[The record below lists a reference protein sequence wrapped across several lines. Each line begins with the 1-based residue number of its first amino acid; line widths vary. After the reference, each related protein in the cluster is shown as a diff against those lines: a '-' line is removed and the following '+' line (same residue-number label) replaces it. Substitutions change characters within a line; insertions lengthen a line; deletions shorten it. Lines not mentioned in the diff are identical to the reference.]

1 MKQIAFIPILMLFK
15 IIQISLAQSLQQFSS
30 IYSSTYSNKVDTL
43 DSIHQ
48 IQFIEIASKKGFVFA
63 TAEAEGLIIL
73 DSNNNN
79 KLIFQGKL
87 SGPLNQAIAVTSDG
101 QHVFLSINNIFYA
114 YQFLYSGNQYGL
126 YQYYQN
132 QTDVSQIQRIQV
144 LENENRVIIAHLS
157 GLLTLVDISKRDK
170 QIITVLANYIVQSSL
185 RALKITKDML
195 WVIIA
200 DYNYG
205 LMVFYWQDQSQTQST
220 LNLINVAISSSV
232 SPSYFVITNDGRYVM
247 IMEYWDGFSIID
259 LYPIQSKYI
268 QNKFTNFTVDNP
280 PLVVPH
286 WWVDHDT
293 SPDSMAITMTNDENY
308 VMVGQRSVGIYIIDI
323 SNKLSPKL
331 FQIISTPLDSLSL
344 ILSKDSKQQYLYYSN
359 GNSLLAFKKSEP
371 NLNLDVPN
379 ILNVQKSTSVNA
391 GNSKWRWSGAVEK
404 NNQFLFQSSYDQGLA
419 IMDLRASPQLMTPAY
434 QIPVNISGAYVDQ
447 FVLFGNNDIYLA
459 VPIQTKTTI
468 MDIYNITDR
477 TKPVLIQS
485 LPSNSPSYSYSMDM
499 NDDETLFIFDNNF
512 SFVLFN
518 STIIGKFTQISQW
531 QFQNGVFSG
540 IANGLIISHDSNFV
554 VAVERANVICVLDIS
569 NKQNPQLASH
579 VRTNGGENIIKGK
592 YGDNKKY
599 AFIVQGLYGID
610 VIDMTFLPQ
619 IKVVSSVQTQ
629 GYSSFISLIKNN
641 TYALVSQ
648 LDISEISLV
657 NYTDINQPKIVS
669 SFQYVNEHA
678 TSVCASP
685 IEDYF
690 YIISQSGL
698 RTVPLKSN
706 TYIHTE
712 IQQVLNANT
721 GSPQLIRLSKYQPLL
736 VGQQINF
743 QFQILLPTPGIEV
756 TSVYYIQ
763 YGQLSSLPY
772 WMNYNPIQQTL
783 SLNIVKDSLGQNY
796 DTSKRNQLI
805 QNTIVVQ
812 SNIPVLP
819 SDLVF
824 TKARH
829 GVDQDLN
836 QANQIW
842 NYFHNIGLL
851 DKSDFIT
858 SVFQYQKPLGL
869 NLNGINFS
877 DELLA
882 NIKLVLQNSV
892 TLNPIYFNTQSSLN
906 ININPPQVQ
915 GSPLSYITALK
926 SRVYMFLTI
935 DLKYGMFVDKTYNGL
950 ISSTTSARN
959 QLQLEGDPQV
969 LNTCLNNKIE
979 VYIYPIQK
987 GNFTLKSQEIL
998 SLVNITVQLQD
1009 NTNYDIV
1016 HNFTLNSTSFFRFRD
1031 KLVSNP
1037 NPNMN
1042 LQDQV
1047 NSQFSNGNLEIK
1059 TPISIEVSQS
1069 SFIIV
1074 DNATDHSLPLT
1085 YNAYLIQDEEY
1096 IPIPSNFWLQF
1107 QPSLL
1112 KFTGQCSYSEFNS
1125 KYCFFVNVTDQYS
1138 VASDTFCV
1146 VTNQIPFLIILNLVF
1161 QILGPLVF
1169 VLGLYKYQNVFY
1181 NWIYAQKNLYSTE
1194 YAKINHTFYHRTLFI
1209 GQNMQIANEIFTKF
1223 INEFNQGKITL
1234 TESPHP
1240 EDQTNANDIEYPQ
1253 VQDKGKEIVNKNI
1266 SQELNLSRDFQK
1278 KITELTKIS
1287 NQKQTKI
1294 EQTYLNQKD
1303 SSLLFEKFLTD
1314 LLNNDISY
1322 RFEGE
1327 VQFVTQSKDQLQ
1339 SKSSLLTLSLR
1350 SLLARH
1356 LLEKDKITLKAYNF
1370 LKKYALDQ
1378 KKYAKNDWYKH
1389 YVYINHMEEEGNSD
1403 EANLSILPMARIA
1416 TPSPNLNQNINN
1428 FTNFQKKS
1436 HNSNIPQLAIKKE
1449 SFDLILKNINLVE
1462 GEENPASEVNQQE
1475 VPVRNKKTSI
1485 SFKFIQKQA
1494 NSRSKVS
1501 QMINRHLLKEI
1512 LFADT
1517 LGLVYP
1523 SPSRYRPCSGESI
1536 HLEEHEIACVR
1547 AFTKVN
1553 NKSYFTGLRKI
1564 FKLEYVPLASYENRK
1579 LPQWLDY
1586 KSKQDLFLLK
1596 GCPTIEDQSEILLRF
1611 YSQKQFILKQ
1621 FLIKIEQDKTEDT
1634 LLNKIFQQKQQTSSQ
1649 HNLQNQLR
1657 FPHSKYYSENNQD
1670 QHSVLSTPMPQ
1681 KSIQNSNQNFF
1692 KGKLKSTFQAH
1703 AINLNSNVLEEFQS
1717 NADDEIISM
1726 EGEDIQENALKQQN
1740 IKFKSNI
1747 QSQDIIL
1754 SKENTARTN
1763 QDVQLECQEN
1773 KINKYNFDVQNI
1785 KKYIQ
1790 NLESEE

>member
-1 MKQIAFIPILMLFK
+1 M
-15 IIQISLAQSLQQFSS
+15 
-30 IYSSTYSNKVDTL
+30 
-43 DSIHQ
+43 
-48 IQFIEIASKKGFVFA
+48 
-63 TAEAEGLIIL
+63 
-73 DSNNNN
+73 NN
-79 KLIFQGKL
+79 
-87 SGPLNQAIAVTSDG
+87 T
-101 QHVFLSINNIFYA
+101 FYA
-114 YQFLYSGNQYGL
+114 YQFLYSDNSYGL

-132 QTDVSQIQRIQV
+132 QTDTSQIQRIQV
-144 LENENRVIIAHLS
+144 LDNENRVIIAHLS

-170 QIITVLANYIVQSSL
+170 QIVNVLANYTVQSSL
-185 RALKITKDML
+185 RGLKITTDML
-195 WVIIA
+195 WIIIA
-200 DYNYG
+200 DYTYG
-205 LMVFYWQDQSQTQST
+205 LMVFYWQDQAKTQNT

-232 SPSYFVITNDGRYVM
+232 SPSYFVVTNDGRYVM

-259 LYPIQSKYI
+259 LYSIQQKYI
-268 QNKFTNFTVDNP
+268 KNSFTNFTVDNP

-286 WWVDHDT
+286 WWVDHDS

-323 SNKLSPKL
+323 SDKLNPKL
-331 FQIISTPLDSLSL
+331 FQIISAQLDSLSL
-344 ILSKDSKQQYLYYSN
+344 ILSRDPQQQYLYYSN

-391 GNSKWRWSGAVEK
+391 GNSKWRWTGAVEV
-404 NNQFLFQSSYDQGLA
+404 NSQFLFQSSYDQGLA
-419 IMDLRASPQLMTPAY
+419 IMDLRVSPQLMTPAY
-434 QIPVNISGAYVDQ
+434 QIPVNQSGASVDQ
-447 FVLFGNNDIYLA
+447 FILFGKNDIYLA
-459 VPIQTKTTI
+459 VPIQTQTTI

-485 LPSNSPSYSYSMDM
+485 LPSANPSYSYSMDM
-499 NDDETLFIFDNNF
+499 NDDETLFVFDNNF

-518 STIIGKFTQISQW
+518 TTTIGQFTQISQW
-531 QFQNGVFSG
+531 QFQNGIFSG
-540 IANGLIISHDSNFV
+540 IANGLIISHDSNYI
-554 VAVERANVICVLDIS
+554 VAVERASVICVLDIS
-569 NKQNPQLASH
+569 QKQNPQLATF

-592 YGDNKKY
+592 YGNNKKY

-610 VIDMTFLPQ
+610 VIDMTYLPSLN
-619 IKVVSSVQTQ
+619 VVSSVQTQ
-629 GYSSFISLIKNN
+629 GYSSFITLIRNN

-648 LDISEISLV
+648 LDIGEISLV
-657 NYTDINQPKIVS
+657 NYTDIKQPKVVS
-669 SFQYVNEHA
+669 TFQYVNEHA
-678 TSVCASP
+678 TSACASP

-698 RTVPLKSN
+698 RTVPLKSSA
-706 TYIHTE
+706 YIHTE
-712 IQQVLNANT
+712 IQKVLNANT
-721 GSPQLIRLSKYQPLL
+721 GSPQLIHLNKYQPLL

-743 QFQILLPTPGIEV
+743 QFQILLPTPGIEI
-756 TSVYYIQ
+756 TSVYYIE
-763 YGQLSSLPY
+763 YGQLQSLPY
-772 WMNYNPIQQTL
+772 WMNYNPIQKTL

-824 TKARH
+824 TKADH
-829 GVDQDLN
+829 GVDQNLD

-851 DKSDFIT
+851 DKSDFVT
-858 SVFQYQKPLGL
+858 SVFQYQKPLGI
-869 NLNGINFS
+869 NLNGLNFS
-877 DELLA
+877 DQLLN

-906 ININPPQVQ
+906 IDVNPPQNQ
-915 GSPLSYITALK
+915 GSSQLSYVTALQ

-959 QLQLEGDPQV
+959 QLQLEGDPQA
-969 LNTCLNNKIE
+969 LNACMNSKIE
-979 VYIYPIQK
+979 VYIHEIK
-987 GNFTLKSQEIL
+987 NGNTTAKLQDIS
-998 SLVNITVQLQD
+998 SLVNIAIQLQD

-1016 HNFTLNSTSFFRFRD
+1016 QNFTLNQTSFFRFRD
-1031 KLVSNP
+1031 KLVQNP

-1047 NSQFSNGNLEIK
+1047 NSQFSNGKLEIK
-1059 TPISIEVSQS
+1059 TPLSIEFSQN
-1069 SFIIV
+1069 SFVIV

-1085 YNAYLIQDEEY
+1085 YNAYLIQDGENV
-1096 IPIPSNFWLQF
+1096 PIPTSFWLQF

-1112 KFTGQCSYSEFNS
+1112 KFTGQCSYSEFNN

-1146 VTNQIPFLIILNLVF
+1146 VTSSIPFLIILNLVF
-1161 QILGPLVF
+1161 QILGPLIF
-1169 VLGLYKYQNVFY
+1169 VLGLYKYQNIFY

-1223 INEFNQGKITL
+1223 INEFNQGKITVS
-1234 TESPHP
+1234 ESPHP
-1240 EDQTNANDIEYPQ
+1240 EDQTHVNDVEQSQ
-1253 VQDKGKEIVNKNI
+1253 VQEKAKEILKKNI

-1278 KITELTKIS
+1278 RITELTKVQ
-1287 NQKQTKI
+1287 NQKLTKI
-1294 EQTYLNQKD
+1294 EQSYLNQKD
-1303 SSLLFEKFLTD
+1303 SSLLFEKFITD
-1314 LLNNDISY
+1314 LLSNDISY
-1322 RFEGE
+1322 RFDGE
-1327 VQFVTQSKDQLQ
+1327 VQFVSSNKEQLKSKCN
-1339 SKSSLLTLSLR
+1339 LLRLSIR

-1356 LLEKDKITLKAYNF
+1356 LLEKDKLTMKAYNF
-1370 LKKYALDQ
+1370 LKKYAIDQ
-1378 KKYAKNDWYKH
+1378 KKYTPNDWYKH
-1389 YVYINHMEEEGNSD
+1389 YVHINHMEEEDND
-1403 EANLSILPMARIA
+1403 EANLSILPMARITA
-1416 TPSPNLNQNINN
+1416 SPQTINQNINN
-1428 FTNFQKKS
+1428 YTNFQKKS
-1436 HNSNIPQLAIKKE
+1436 LNSNIPQLAIKKE
-1449 SFDLILKNINLVE
+1449 SFDLILNTINIVE
-1462 GEENPASEVNQQE
+1462 GEENAAQGENQQE
-1475 VPVRNKKTSI
+1475 LPVRNKATSI
-1485 SFKFIQKQA
+1485 SLKVIQKQA
-1494 NSRSKVS
+1494 FSKSKVS

-1517 LGLVYP
+1517 LGLVHP

-1586 KSKQDLFLLK
+1586 TSKQDLFLLK

-1634 LLNKIFQQKQQTSSQ
+1634 QINRILQQKLQNNSQ

-1657 FPHSKYYSENNQD
+1657 FAHSKYYSENNQD
-1670 QHSVLSTPMPQ
+1670 QNSILSTPMPQ
-1681 KSIQNSNQNFF
+1681 KSVLNSNQNFF
-1692 KGKLKSTFQAH
+1692 IGKQKSTFQAT
-1703 AINLNSNVLEEFQS
+1703 AINLISNGIEEYQS

-1726 EGEDIQENALKQQN
+1726 EGEDIQENGLKKQSLKTN
-1740 IKFKSNI
+1740 FNI
-1747 QSQDIIL
+1747 QSQELIL
-1754 SKENTARTN
+1754 NLPNTARTN
-1763 QDVQLECQEN
+1763 QDTQLECQDN
-1773 KINKYNFDVQNI
+1773 KINKYNFDVLNI
-1785 KKYIQ
+1785 KTIKQ
-1790 NLESEE
+1790 NEEQNE